1 MNFSENG
8 VFVMIDLFVLPLDYI
23 YNLWY
28 NGINR
33 VAKLLDKSEFN
44 EIMKTF

>member
-1 MNFSENG
+1 MD
-8 VFVMIDLFVLPLDYI
+8 VFVMINLFVLPLDYI

-33 VAKLLDKSEFN
+33 VDKLLDKSEFA
-44 EIMKTF
+44 EMIRWSI

>member
-1 MNFSENG
+1 
-8 VFVMIDLFVLPLDYI
+8 MINLFVLPLDYI

-33 VAKLLDKSEFN
+33 VAKLLDKLEFVRM
-44 EIMKTF
+44 IRWSI

>member
-1 MNFSENG
+1 
-8 VFVMIDLFVLPLDYI
+8 MINLFVLPLDYI

-33 VAKLLDKSEFN
+33 VAKLLDKLEVEGIKRKGVIIN
-44 EIMKTF
+44 AYT